1 MHSPDRNLSNINPYA
16 GHGADLK
23 TGAAYDV
30 VATAPAN
37 DGTAAPRVIA
47 VASGKGGV
55 GKTSVSVNLATAL
68 VNAGQRT
75 VLLDTDLGL
84 ANVDVMLGLS
94 PRFTL
99 ADVFAGRCELRDTL
113 LEGPNGL
120 MVVPAASGKRHM
132 TELLPQQHVGLVH
145 AFSQLDLAID
155 VMVVDNAAG
164 IADGVLT
171 FCQAA
176 QDVIIVVCDEPA
188 SVTDA
193 YALIKVL
200 SRERGVTRVQV
211 LANQVQHAAEGRQLF
226 EKLERVAARFLD
238 VTLNYLGAIPRDEWL
253 RRAIQR
259 QEAVVDAFPS
269 FPSAVA
275 FRDIARRSR
284 QWQSPPGPRGHVE
297 FFLERLIAQ
306 GPAATATLP
315 SPRSAAA

>member
-1 MHSPDRNLSNINPYA
+1 MPSPDSHPNP
-16 GHGADLK
+16 LQNS
-23 TGAAYDV
+23 TG
-30 VATAPAN
+30 TK
-37 DGTAAPRVIA
+37 GTPAPRVIA

-55 GKTSVSVNLATAL
+55 GKTSVSINLAAAL

-75 VLLDTDLGL
+75 LLLDTDLGL

-99 ADVFAGRCELRDTL
+99 ADVFAGRCELRDTV

-120 MVVPAASGKRHM
+120 MIVPAASGKRHM
-132 TELLPQQHVGLVH
+132 TELTPQQHVGLVH
-145 AFSQLDLAID
+145 AFSELDVPID
-155 VMVVDNAAG
+155 TMVVDNAAG

-176 QDVIIVVCDEPA
+176 QDVVVVVCDEPA

-211 LANQVQHAAEGRQLF
+211 LANQVQHAVEGRQLF
-226 EKLERVAARFLD
+226 EKLERVTSRFLD
-238 VTLNYLGAIPRDEWL
+238 VTLSYLGAIPRDEWL

-259 QEAVVDAFPS
+259 QESVVDAFPS
-269 FPSAVA
+269 APAALA

-284 QWQSPPGPRGHVE
+284 QWQSPAAPRGHVE
-297 FFLERLIAQ
+297 FFIERILGQAS
-306 GPAATATLP
+306 AN

>member
-1 MHSPDRNLSNINPYA
+1 MPSPDHNPA
-16 GHGADLK
+16 FPA
-23 TGAAYDV
+23 TQPGAAPESV
-30 VATAPAN
+30 RPTPV
-37 DGTAAPRVIA
+37 RVIA

-55 GKTSVSVNLATAL
+55 GKTNVSVNLAL
-68 VNAGQRT
+68 SLQNAGQRT
-75 VLLDTDLGL
+75 LLLDTDLGL

-99 ADVFAGRCELRDTL
+99 ADVLAGRCELRDTL
-113 LEGPNGL
+113 LEGPGG
-120 MVVPAASGKRHM
+120 MWIVPAASGKRHM

-145 AFSQLDLAID
+145 AFSQLDVPID
-155 VMVVDNAAG
+155 TMVVDNAAG

-176 QDVIIVVCDEPA
+176 QDVIVVVCDEPA

-200 SRERGVTRVQV
+200 SRDRGVSRVQI

-226 EKLERVAARFLD
+226 DKLQRVTSKFLD

-253 RRAIQR
+253 RRAVQR

-269 FPSAVA
+269 APASAA
-275 FRDIARRSR
+275 FRDIARRAG

-297 FFLERLIAQ
+297 FFMERLIAQ
-306 GPAATATLP
+306 P
-315 SPRSAAA
+315 SRSAAA

>member
-1 MHSPDRNLSNINPYA
+1 MPSPDSHPNP
-16 GHGADLK
+16 LQNS
-23 TGAAYDV
+23 TG
-30 VATAPAN
+30 TT
-37 DGTAAPRVIA
+37 GTPAPRVIA

-55 GKTSVSVNLATAL
+55 GKTSVSINLAAAL

-75 VLLDTDLGL
+75 LLLDTDLGL

-99 ADVFAGRCELRDTL
+99 ADVFAGRCELRDTV

-120 MVVPAASGKRHM
+120 MIVPAASGKRHM
-132 TELLPQQHVGLVH
+132 TELTPQQHVGLVH
-145 AFSQLDLAID
+145 AFSELDVPID
-155 VMVVDNAAG
+155 TMVVDNAAG

-176 QDVIIVVCDEPA
+176 QDVVVVVCDEPA

-211 LANQVQHAAEGRQLF
+211 LANQVQHAVEGRQLF
-226 EKLERVAARFLD
+226 EKLERVTSRFLD
-238 VTLNYLGAIPRDEWL
+238 VTLSYLGAIPRDEWL

-259 QEAVVDAFPS
+259 QESVVDAFPS
-269 FPSAVA
+269 APAALA

-284 QWQSPPGPRGHVE
+284 QWQSPAAPRGHVE
-297 FFLERLIAQ
+297 FFIERILGQAS
-306 GPAATATLP
+306 AN

>member
-1 MHSPDRNLSNINPYA
+1 MQPSDSPLP
-16 GHGADLK
+16 H
-23 TGAAYDV
+23 V
-30 VATAPAN
+30 
-37 DGTAAPRVIA
+37 PRVIA

-55 GKTSVSVNLATAL
+55 GKTSVCVNLASAL

-75 VLLDTDLGL
+75 LLLDTDLGL
-84 ANVDVMLGLS
+84 ANIDVMLGLS

-99 ADVFAGRCELRDTL
+99 ADVFAGRCELRDTV

-132 TELLPQQHVGLVH
+132 TELTPQQHVGLVH
-145 AFSQLDLAID
+145 AFSELDLEID
-155 VMVVDNAAG
+155 TMVVDNAAG
-164 IADGVLT
+164 IADSVLT

-176 QDVIIVVCDEPA
+176 QDVIVVVCDEPA

-200 SRERGVTRVQV
+200 SRERGVSRVQV

-226 EKLERVAARFLD
+226 DKLERVTTRFLD

-253 RRAIQR
+253 RRAVQR
-259 QEAVVDAFPS
+259 QEAVVDAY
-269 FPSAVA
+269 PSAPASMA

-284 QWQSPPGPRGHVE
+284 QWQSPQGPRGHVE
-297 FFLERLIAQ
+297 FFLERLVAQ
-306 GPAATATLP
+306 PVAGSRQATA
-315 SPRSAAA
+315 

>member
-1 MHSPDRNLSNINPYA
+1 MLPITRLPSKIAMHTPDFEPI
-16 GHGADLK
+16 
-23 TGAAYDV
+23 TCAA
-30 VATAPAN
+30 ATPALH
-37 DGTAAPRVIA
+37 TTPSAPRVIA

-55 GKTSVSVNLATAL
+55 GKTSVSINLAAAL

-75 VLLDTDLGL
+75 LLLDTDLGL

-120 MVVPAASGKRHM
+120 LVVPAASGKRHM
-132 TELLPQQHVGLVH
+132 TELVPQQHVGLVH
-145 AFSQLDLAID
+145 AFSQLEVPLD

-176 QDVIIVVCDEPA
+176 QDVIVVVCDEPA

-200 SRERGVTRVQV
+200 SRERGVSRVQV
-211 LANQVQHAAEGRQLF
+211 LANLVQHAAEGRQLF
-226 EKLERVAARFLD
+226 EKLERVSSRFLD
-238 VTLNYLGAIPRDEWL
+238 VTLNYLGAIPRDQWL
-253 RRAIQR
+253 RRAVQR
-259 QEAVVDAFPS
+259 QESVVDAFPS
-269 FPSAVA
+269 SPSAIA
-275 FRDIARRSR
+275 LRDIARRSR
-284 QWQSPPGPRGHVE
+284 QWQSPHGPRGHVE
-297 FFLERLIAQ
+297 FFIERLITPL
-306 GPAATATLP
+306 PAAADT
-315 SPRSAAA
+315 RSAAA

>member
-1 MHSPDRNLSNINPYA
+1 MYPPDRTSSNPMPA
-16 GHGADLK
+16 SPS
-23 TGAAYDV
+23 
-30 VATAPAN
+30 ATPAV
-37 DGTAAPRVIA
+37 PRVIA

-55 GKTSVSVNLATAL
+55 GKTSVCVNLATAL

-75 VLLDTDLGL
+75 LLLDTDLGL

-99 ADVFAGRCELRDTL
+99 ADVFGGRCELRDTL

-120 MVVPAASGKRHM
+120 WIVPAASGKRNM

-145 AFSQLDLAID
+145 AFSQLDLPLD

-176 QDVIIVVCDEPA
+176 QDVIVVVCDEPA

-211 LANQVQHAAEGRQLF
+211 RAFARGFRLAGRHLHAA
-226 EKLERVAARFLD
+226 
-238 VTLNYLGAIPRDEWL
+238 
-253 RRAIQR
+253 
-259 QEAVVDAFPS
+259 
-269 FPSAVA
+269 
-275 FRDIARRSR
+275 
-284 QWQSPPGPRGHVE
+284 
-297 FFLERLIAQ
+297 
-306 GPAATATLP
+306 
-315 SPRSAAA
+315 

>member
-1 MHSPDRNLSNINPYA
+1 MPSPEFSPVTQSPA
-16 GHGADLK
+16 PPA
-23 TGAAYDV
+23 
-30 VATAPAN
+30 ATAPV
-37 DGTAAPRVIA
+37 PPVRVIA

-55 GKTSVSVNLATAL
+55 GKTSVSVNLAMAM

-75 VLLDTDLGL
+75 LLLDTDMSL

-113 LEGPNGL
+113 LEGPGGL
-120 MVVPAASGKRHM
+120 LVVPAASGKRHM
-132 TELLPQQHVGLVH
+132 TELLPQQNVGLIH
-145 AFSQLDLAID
+145 AFSQLDVPID
-155 VMVVDNAAG
+155 AMVIDNAAG

-176 QDVIIVVCDEPA
+176 QDVIVVVCDEPA

-200 SRERGVTRVQV
+200 NRDRGVTRIQV
-211 LANQVQHAAEGRQLF
+211 LANQVLSPGEGRQLF
-226 EKLERVAARFLD
+226 AKLERVASRFLD

-259 QEAVVDAFPS
+259 QEAVIEAFPS
-269 FPSAVA
+269 SPSAVA
-275 FRDIARRSR
+275 FRDIARRAS
-284 QWQSPPGPRGHVE
+284 QWQSPLGPSGHVE
-297 FFLERLIAQ
+297 FYMERLIS
-306 GPAATATLP
+306 P
-315 SPRSAAA
+315 SRSAVA

>member
-1 MHSPDRNLSNINPYA
+1 MSDSH
-16 GHGADLK
+16 
-23 TGAAYDV
+23 
-30 VATAPAN
+30 PAN
-37 DGTAAPRVIA
+37 STPVFAADNLPAGAPRVIA

-75 VLLDTDLGL
+75 LLLDTDLGL
-84 ANVDVMLGLS
+84 ANIDVMLGLS

-132 TELLPQQHVGLVH
+132 TELTAQQHVGLVH
-145 AFSQLDLAID
+145 AFSELDLPID
-155 VMVVDNAAG
+155 TMVVDTAAG

-176 QDVIIVVCDEPA
+176 QDVVVVVCDEPA

-200 SRERGVTRVQV
+200 SRERGVSRVQV
-211 LANQVQHAAEGRQLF
+211 LANQVQHAKEGRQLF
-226 EKLERVAARFLD
+226 DKLERVSARFLD

-269 FPSAVA
+269 SPSAVA

-297 FFLERLIAQ
+297 FFLERLISQ
-306 GPAATATLP
+306 PSNDTTRGATA
-315 SPRSAAA
+315 

>member
-1 MHSPDRNLSNINPYA
+1 MPSPDSHPNPSQDA
-16 GHGADLK
+16 I
-23 TGAAYDV
+23 
-30 VATAPAN
+30 
-37 DGTAAPRVIA
+37 GTAAAGPTGTPAPRVIA

-55 GKTSVSVNLATAL
+55 GKTSVSINLAAAL

-75 VLLDTDLGL
+75 LLLDTDLGL

-99 ADVFAGRCELRDTL
+99 ADVFAGRCELRDTV

-120 MVVPAASGKRHM
+120 MIVPAASGKRHM
-132 TELLPQQHVGLVH
+132 TELTPQQHVGLVH
-145 AFSQLDLAID
+145 AFSELDVPID
-155 VMVVDNAAG
+155 TMVVDNAAG

-176 QDVIIVVCDEPA
+176 QDVVIVVCDEPA

-211 LANQVQHAAEGRQLF
+211 LANQVQHAVEGRQLF
-226 EKLERVAARFLD
+226 GKLERVTSRFLD

-259 QEAVVDAFPS
+259 QESVVDAFPS
-269 FPSAVA
+269 APAALA

-284 QWQSPPGPRGHVE
+284 QWQSPAAPRGHVE
-297 FFLERLIAQ
+297 FFIERILGQAS
-306 GPAATATLP
+306 AN

>member
-1 MHSPDRNLSNINPYA
+1 MPSPDFQSASPTPA
-16 GHGADLK
+16 QP
-23 TGAAYDV
+23 
-30 VATAPAN
+30 VA
-37 DGTAAPRVIA
+37 AAPVAPVRVIA

-55 GKTSVSVNLATAL
+55 GKTSVSVNLAMAM

-75 VLLDTDLGL
+75 LLLDTDLGL

-113 LEGPNGL
+113 LEGPGGL
-120 MVVPAASGKRHM
+120 WVVPAASGKRHM

-145 AFSQLDLAID
+145 AFSQLDLPID
-155 VMVVDNAAG
+155 TMVVDNAAG

-176 QDVIIVVCDEPA
+176 QDVIVVVCDEPA

-200 SRERGVTRVQV
+200 NRDRGVSRIQV
-211 LANQVQHAAEGRQLF
+211 LANQVQDAAEGRQLF
-226 EKLERVAARFLD
+226 GKLERVASRFLD

-259 QEAVVDAFPS
+259 QESVIEAFPS
-269 FPSAVA
+269 SPSAIA
-275 FRDIARRSR
+275 FRDIARRAG
-284 QWQSPPGPRGHVE
+284 QWQSPQGPSGHVE
-297 FFLERLIAQ
+297 FYMERLIT
-306 GPAATATLP
+306 PA
-315 SPRSAAA
+315 RSAVA

>member
-1 MHSPDRNLSNINPYA
+1 MQSPDPIAPVSA
-16 GHGADLK
+16 ADR
-23 TGAAYDV
+23 
-30 VATAPAN
+30 AP
-37 DGTAAPRVIA
+37 GPVRVIA

-75 VLLDTDLGL
+75 LLLDTDLGL
-84 ANVDVMLGLS
+84 ANVDVMLGLT
-94 PRFTL
+94 PRHTL
-99 ADVFAGRCELRDTL
+99 ADVFADRCELRDTII
-113 LEGPNGL
+113 EAGNGL
-120 MVVPAASGKRHM
+120 LVVPAASGKRHM
-132 TELLPQQHVGLVH
+132 TELLPSQHIGLVH
-145 AFSQLDLAID
+145 AFSQLDLDLDA
-155 VMVVDNAAG
+155 MVVDNAAG

-176 QDVIIVVCDEPA
+176 QDVIVVVCDEPA

-200 SRERGVTRVQV
+200 SRDRGVSRLQV
-211 LANQVQHAAEGRQLF
+211 LANQVQSPAEGRQLF
-226 EKLERVAARFLD
+226 EKLQRVSGRFLD

-269 FPSAVA
+269 SPSAVA

-284 QWQSPPGPRGHVE
+284 QWQSPPGARGHVE
-297 FFLERLIAQ
+297 FFLERLVTAPA
-306 GPAATATLP
+306 GP
-315 SPRSAAA
+315 RGAAA

>member
-1 MHSPDRNLSNINPYA
+1 MPSPDSHPNPSQNS
-16 GHGADLK
+16 
-23 TGAAYDV
+23 TG
-30 VATAPAN
+30 TK
-37 DGTAAPRVIA
+37 GTPAPRVIA

-55 GKTSVSVNLATAL
+55 GKTSVSINLAAAL

-75 VLLDTDLGL
+75 LLLDTDLGL

-99 ADVFAGRCELRDTL
+99 ADVFAGRCELRDTV

-120 MVVPAASGKRHM
+120 MIVPAASGKRHM
-132 TELLPQQHVGLVH
+132 TELTPQQHVGLVH
-145 AFSQLDLAID
+145 AFSELDVPID
-155 VMVVDNAAG
+155 TMVVDNAAG

-176 QDVIIVVCDEPA
+176 QDVVVVVCDEPA

-211 LANQVQHAAEGRQLF
+211 LANQVQHAVEGRQLF
-226 EKLERVAARFLD
+226 EKLERVTSRFLD
-238 VTLNYLGAIPRDEWL
+238 VTLSYLGAIPRDEWL

-259 QEAVVDAFPS
+259 QESVVDAFPS
-269 FPSAVA
+269 APAALA

-284 QWQSPPGPRGHVE
+284 QWQSPAAPRGHVE
-297 FFLERLIAQ
+297 FFIERILGQAS
-306 GPAATATLP
+306 AN

>member
-1 MHSPDRNLSNINPYA
+1 
-16 GHGADLK
+16 
-23 TGAAYDV
+23 
-30 VATAPAN
+30 
-37 DGTAAPRVIA
+37 VIA

-55 GKTSVSVNLATAL
+55 GKTNVSVNLAL
-68 VNAGQRT
+68 SLQNAGQRT
-75 VLLDTDLGL
+75 LLLDTDLGL

-99 ADVFAGRCELRDTL
+99 ADVLAGRCELRDTL
-113 LEGPNGL
+113 LEGPGG
-120 MVVPAASGKRHM
+120 MWIVPAASGKRHM

-145 AFSQLDLAID
+145 AFSQLDVPID
-155 VMVVDNAAG
+155 TMVVDNAAG

-176 QDVIIVVCDEPA
+176 QDVIVVVCDEPA

-200 SRERGVTRVQV
+200 SRDRGVSRVQI

-226 EKLERVAARFLD
+226 DKLQRVTSKFLD

-253 RRAIQR
+253 RRAVQR

-269 FPSAVA
+269 APASAA
-275 FRDIARRSR
+275 FRDIARRAG

-297 FFLERLIAQ
+297 FFMERLIAQ
-306 GPAATATLP
+306 P
-315 SPRSAAA
+315 SRSAAA

>member
-1 MHSPDRNLSNINPYA
+1 MPLPDPRETSHPNATPNP
-16 GHGADLK
+16 
-23 TGAAYDV
+23 
-30 VATAPAN
+30 
-37 DGTAAPRVIA
+37 APRVIA

-55 GKTSVSVNLATAL
+55 GKTSVSINLAAAL

-75 VLLDTDLGL
+75 LLLDTDLGL

-99 ADVFAGRCELRDTL
+99 ADVIAGRCELRDTV

-120 MVVPAASGKRHM
+120 MIVPAASGKRHM
-132 TELLPQQHVGLVH
+132 TELTPQQHVGLVH
-145 AFSQLDLAID
+145 AFSELDIPID
-155 VMVVDNAAG
+155 TMVVDNAAG

-176 QDVIIVVCDEPA
+176 QDVVVVVCDEPA

-200 SRERGVTRVQV
+200 SRERGVARVQV
-211 LANQVQHAAEGRQLF
+211 LANQVQHPVEGKQLF
-226 EKLERVAARFLD
+226 EKLERVTSRFLD
-238 VTLNYLGAIPRDEWL
+238 VTLGYLGAIPRDEWL

-259 QEAVVDAFPS
+259 QESVVDAFPS
-269 FPSAVA
+269 SPSALA

-284 QWQSPPGPRGHVE
+284 QWQSPAAPRGHVE
-297 FFLERLIAQ
+297 FFLERLIGQSQADS
-306 GPAATATLP
+306 TT
-315 SPRSAAA
+315 RSAAA

>member
-1 MHSPDRNLSNINPYA
+1 MQSPDPIAPVSA
-16 GHGADLK
+16 ADR
-23 TGAAYDV
+23 
-30 VATAPAN
+30 AP
-37 DGTAAPRVIA
+37 GPVRVIA

-75 VLLDTDLGL
+75 LLLDTDLGL
-84 ANVDVMLGLS
+84 ANVDVMLGLT
-94 PRFTL
+94 PRHTL
-99 ADVFAGRCELRDTL
+99 ADVFADRCELRETVI
-113 LEGPNGL
+113 EAANGL

-132 TELLPQQHVGLVH
+132 TELLPSQHIGLVH
-145 AFSQLDLAID
+145 AFSQLDLDLD

-176 QDVIIVVCDEPA
+176 QDVIVVVCDEPA

-200 SRERGVTRVQV
+200 SRDRGVSRLQV
-211 LANQVQHAAEGRQLF
+211 LANQVQSPAEGRQLF
-226 EKLERVAARFLD
+226 EKLQRVSGRFLD

-253 RRAIQR
+253 RRAVQR

-269 FPSAVA
+269 APSAVA

-284 QWQSPPGPRGHVE
+284 QWQSPPGARGHVE
-297 FFLERLIAQ
+297 FFLERLVTP
-306 GPAATATLP
+306 GAARGAV
-315 SPRSAAA
+315 A